1 MSVILKGQAT
11 PGWQVLRMHF
21 VWQIKMGDAGV
32 ASFKNAFCL
41 AN

>member
-21 VWQIKMGDAGV
+21 GQINMAKIGV
-32 ASFKNAFCL
+32 EKFII
-41 AN
+41 